1 MMNTPVTVSPPP
13 SGNLILTAEDWFNAN
28 FSVAEGEVIVGT
40 HENPLVRP
48 LTKNL
53 VQAPEKA
60 FKTTFLMR
68 LTMGIS
74 TGETVF
80 PSLPVKRPQRVLY
93 LHGEL
98 APAELKQRLKEASVG
113 LKRPL
118 DNFLQGK
125 SLNANLLTSKGQ
137 DTILELI
144 KRYEPQIMAIDPWQ
158 SFIPGADENVFKDVS
173 IATAFMDKLIVECGV
188 TIFLA
193 IHEGKDSSRGARG
206 HSSLAGWR
214 DTLFALRRTR
224 TTLTV
229 EVEPRWARPPD
240 DLKLMFQDGT
250 LWEGDEPRW
259 TKQEE
264 KIRVLL
270 KANDGQLKREHVGLE
285 LGLEDSALRMALKR
299 ANEHQAIDLDG
310 ENVRLP
316 VTSSPPASPNHPL

>member
-1 MMNTPVTVSPPP
+1 MNTSVTVNPTS
-13 SGNLILTAEDWFNAN
+13 SGNLVLSAEDWLNAN
-28 FSVAEGEVIVGT
+28 FSVVESEVIVGT
-40 HENPLVRP
+40 CETPLIRP

-53 VQAPEKA
+53 IQAPEKA

-68 LTMGIS
+68 LAMGIS

-80 PSLPVKRPQRVLY
+80 SSLPVPRPHRVLY

-98 APAELKQRLKEASVG
+98 SPAELKQRLKEASVG

-118 DNFLQGK
+118 DNFFQGR

-137 DTILELI
+137 DAILELG
-144 KRYEPQIMAIDPWQ
+144 KQYEPEIVAFDPWQ

-173 IATAFMDKLIVECGV
+173 IATAFMDKLIAEYAV

-214 DTLFALRRTR
+214 DTLFALRRKG

-229 EVEPRWARPPD
+229 GVEPRWASPPE
-240 DLKLMFQDGT
+240 DLKLTFRDGT
-250 LWEGDEPRW
+250 LWEGGAQGW
-259 TKQEE
+259 KKQEE
-264 KIRVLL
+264 KIRALL
-270 KANDGQLKREHVGLE
+270 MANNGQLTRAQVGLG
-285 LGLEDSALRMALKR
+285 LGLDDSALRMALKR
-299 ANEHQAIDLDG
+299 AHEHHAIELDG
-310 ENVRLP
+310 ETVRLP
-316 VTSSPPASPNHPL
+316 VTSASPNQPS